1 MHGLPA
7 RADTLT
13 SHPHPMPATRALDL
27 MDVSLLDQQLLGLAI
42 IDWLELLGITA
53 LVTLGLGIVRRVFF
67 GRFSALADRT
77 KNRVDDVVAE
87 LLHGMRTWFLVV
99 IAFYLAVEFIASDA
113 PALPWLK
120 RVIFLGFILQV
131 GLWGTD
137 LIRMVMGWYV
147 EARQNEASQVTAA
160 KAMSLVAR
168 LVLWSLVLLSLLDNF
183 GVDVTALVAGLG
195 IGGIAIALAVQN
207 VLVDLLA
214 YVSIVAD
221 QPFVYGDF
229 LVVGEYSGTVEHIGI
244 KTTRIRSL
252 SGEQIV
258 FSNNDL
264 LGSRVRNFK
273 RMNERRALFSVG
285 VVYDTPH
292 ETLKELPSLF
302 QQAVEAQ
309 ENVRFDRAHLK
320 AFGDFS
326 INFEIVY
333 YMLVPDYAVY
343 MDTQQAINLAIHR
356 AFTVKGI
363 EFAFPTQ
370 TLHFE
375 KAD

>member
-1 MHGLPA
+1 M
-7 RADTLT
+7 T
-13 SHPHPMPATRALDL
+13 SDFLDRTIMGMAL
-27 MDVSLLDQQLLGLAI
+27 
-42 IDWLELLGITA
+42 IDWAELIGI
-53 LVTLGLGIVRRVFF
+53 TLGLTLVLVAVRHFFF
-67 GRFSALADRT
+67 GRFAKLAERT
-77 KNRVDDVVAE
+77 KNRVDDVIAE
-87 LLHGMRTWFLVV
+87 VLHGMRTWFLLV
-99 IAFYLAVEFIASDA
+99 IAFYLAVEFIAADA
-113 PALPWLK
+113 PAIPWLL
-120 RVIFLGFILQV
+120 RVVFVGLLFQI
-131 GLWGTD
+131 GLWGND
-137 LIRMVMGWYV
+137 LIRVGIEWYV
-147 EARQNEASQVTAA
+147 EARDNEASQITAA
-160 KAMSLVAR
+160 RAMGMVGR
-168 LVLWSLVLLSLLDNF
+168 LVLWTMVFLALLDNF
-183 GVDVTALVAGLG
+183 GVDVTALIAGLG

-207 VLVDLLA
+207 VLADLLA

-221 QPFVYGDF
+221 RPFVFGDF
-229 LVVGEYSGTVEHIGI
+229 LVVGEHSGTVEHIGI

-292 ETLKELPSLF
+292 EVLKELPGIF
-302 QQAVEAQ
+302 KEAVDAQ

-320 AFGDFS
+320 VFGDFS
-326 INFEIVY
+326 INYEIVY

-356 AFTVKGI
+356 AFTDRGI

-370 TLHFE
+370 TIHVE
-375 KAD
+375 KAEA

>member
-1 MHGLPA
+1 M
-7 RADTLT
+7 TI
-13 SHPHPMPATRALDL
+13 
-27 MDVSLLDQQLLGLAI
+27 LDQLVLGLAL
-42 IDWLELLGITA
+42 IDWLELFGITL
-53 LVTLGLGIVRRVFF
+53 LVTLALVLVRRVFF
-67 GRFSALADRT
+67 GRFAALADRT

-87 LLHGMRTWFLVV
+87 LLHGMRTWFLLV
-99 IAFYLAVEFIASDA
+99 IAFYLAVEFIAADA
-113 PALPWLK
+113 PAIPWLQ
-120 RVIFLGFILQV
+120 RVIFVGFIFQV
-131 GLWGTD
+131 GLWGND
-137 LIRMVMGWYV
+137 LIKMVMGWYV
-147 EARQNEASQVTAA
+147 EARENEASQITAA

-183 GVDVTALVAGLG
+183 GIDVTALVAGLG

-207 VLVDLLA
+207 VLADLLA

-264 LGSRVRNFK
+264 LGSRVRNYK
-273 RMNERRALFSVG
+273 RMNERRALFTIG

-292 ETLKELPSLF
+292 EVLAELPAVF
-302 QQAVEAQ
+302 KEAVEAQ
-309 ENVRFDRAHLK
+309 ENTRFDRAHLK
-320 AFGDFS
+320 NFGDFS
-326 INFEIVY
+326 INFEVVY
-333 YMLVPDYAVY
+333 YMLIPDYAVY

-356 AFTVKGI
+356 VFTDRGI

-370 TLHFE
+370 TLHVE
-375 KAD
+375 SNNPD

>member
-1 MHGLPA
+1 M
-7 RADTLT
+7 T
-13 SHPHPMPATRALDL
+13 SDFLDRTIMGMAL
-27 MDVSLLDQQLLGLAI
+27 
-42 IDWLELLGITA
+42 IDWAELIGI
-53 LVTLGLGIVRRVFF
+53 TLGLTLVLVLVRHFFF
-67 GRFSALADRT
+67 GRFAKLAERT
-77 KNRVDDVVAE
+77 KNRVDDIVAE
-87 LLHGMRTWFLVV
+87 VLHGMRTWFLAV
-99 IAFYLAVEFIASDA
+99 IAFYVAVEFIAADA
-113 PALPWLK
+113 PAIPWLL
-120 RVIFLGFILQV
+120 RVVFVGLLFQI
-131 GLWGTD
+131 GLWGND
-137 LIRMVMGWYV
+137 LIRVGIEWYV
-147 EARQNEASQVTAA
+147 EARDNEASQITAA
-160 KAMSLVAR
+160 RAMGMVGR
-168 LVLWSLVLLSLLDNF
+168 LVLWTMVFLALLDNF
-183 GVDVTALVAGLG
+183 GVDVTALIAGLG

-207 VLVDLLA
+207 VLADLLA

-221 QPFVYGDF
+221 RPFVFGDF
-229 LVVGEYSGTVEHIGI
+229 LVVGEHSGTVEHIGI

-292 ETLKELPSLF
+292 EVLKELPGIF
-302 QQAVEAQ
+302 KEAVDAQ

-320 AFGDFS
+320 VFGDFS
-326 INFEIVY
+326 INYEIVY

-356 AFTVKGI
+356 AFTDRGI

-370 TLHFE
+370 TIHVE
-375 KAD
+375 KAEA

>member
-1 MHGLPA
+1 
-7 RADTLT
+7 
-13 SHPHPMPATRALDL
+13 MPATRALDL

-53 LVTLGLGIVRRVFF
+53 LVTLGLVIVRRVFF

-131 GLWGTD
+131 GLWGND